1 MGEGQVMLSNKEAIK
16 RFRGVSGAGEVILVI
31 CDQDDTHFFLM
42 LDGPVFSPMDKKA
55 HYIAKAIHE
64 IFNGTNSSGT

>member
-1 MGEGQVMLSNKEAIK
+1 MLSNKEAIK

-42 LDGPVFSPMDKKA
+42 LDGGPVFSPMGKKA